1 MADQIE
7 YRIYGNDLQI
17 VEVELDP
24 GEAARGE
31 VGTMMYMDEGI
42 EMQTSTGGG
51 VFKGLKRMFAGETF
65 FISSF
70 LNNSSRVQNVAFAAT
85 YPGKVIPIDLKKE
98 GGSFICQKDAFLC
111 AAAGIEV
118 EVAFTKRF
126 GSGLFGG
133 EGFILQRLEGDGLAF
148 IHSGGTTVE
157 RKLKQD
163 EKLIVDTGC
172 LVGLSESIDYD
183 IKFVGGFKNA
193 LFGGEGLFLAE
204 VRGPG
209 TVFLQSLPFSR
220 LVDRIVAAV
229 NFRTHDQG

>member
-7 YRIYGNDLQI
+7 YVIHGDDLQI

-24 GEAARGE
+24 QEAVRGE
-31 VGTMMYMDEGI
+31 IGTMMYMDEGI

-51 VFKGLKRMFAGETF
+51 IFKGLKRMVTGESF

-70 LNNSSRVQNVAFAAT
+70 LNNSKQIQKVGFAAT
-85 YPGKVIPIDLKKE
+85 YPGKVIPIDLKEE
-98 GGSFICQKDAFLC
+98 GGSFLCQKDAFLC

-133 EGFILQRLEGDGLAF
+133 EGFILQRLTGNGMAF
-148 IHSGGTTVE
+148 MHSGGTSIE
-157 RKLKQD
+157 RKLQQG

-172 LVGLSESIDYD
+172 LVGLSDSVDYN
-183 IKFVGGFKNA
+183 IRFVGGFKNA

-204 VRGPG
+204 VSGPG
-209 TVFLQSLPFSR
+209 TVYLQSLPFSR
-220 LVDRIVAAV
+220 LVDRIVAAINV
-229 NFRTHDQG
+229 SHRDRG